1 MAPSFLWVG
10 ALLLPCFSHGQNV
23 VQQWNH
29 LVRDVLV
36 QNKIDLSNVSSPI
49 VFRPCVLFYHLSI
62 YPCALRP

>member
-1 MAPSFLWVG
+1 MARLSFLWVG

-36 QNKIDLSNVSSPI
+36 ENKIDLSNVSSPC
-49 VFRPCVLFYHLSI
+49 CVQAMCCSSLDDLFAPSV
-62 YPCALRP
+62 